1 MPDKEKNMPIK
12 SFNLKEAFLNFY
24 NKLNEITTLKDISIE
39 TLVDFIVALIPA
51 AILGAV
57 IFGWYAAL
65 ILTITTATA
74 ILLEFLWNLI
84 FKKPQTLGLLSAA
97 ATGLLLGMCLPPTV
111 PFWVAILISF
121 IAILAKQIFLL
132 IKQAPLNYIALARVA
147 LVIIFPAI
155 MTKFV
160 TPFSLDAISAATP
173 LASIYGDAAS
183 ATTVKEAFF
192 GIHGGCIG
200 ETSVFFLLIGGIYLI
215 IKRIVDPI
223 VPVFFIGSFALASL
237 IAGQNLLLSIF
248 GGGLILA
255 ALFIATESATLPR
268 SIIGK
273 IAFGVGC
280 GIITFIIRFFGILAE
295 GVSCA
300 ILIVSLLNYCIN
312 LLIKYNA
319 FEFLKEKAQIIFTKE
334 FFKGVLNKI
343 TALFQK
349 VKSFLQKYIH
359 TKSGDNS

>member
-24 NKLNEITTLKDISIE
+24 NKLNEITALKDISIE

-132 IKQAPLNYIALARVA
+132 IKQAPLNYMQFPPQHRLHRFTAMPLLQQPLRKPFSEYTAAA
-147 LVIIFPAI
+147 LV
-155 MTKFV
+155 K
-160 TPFSLDAISAATP
+160 L
-173 LASIYGDAAS
+173 
-183 ATTVKEAFF
+183 
-192 GIHGGCIG
+192 
-200 ETSVFFLLIGGIYLI
+200 
-215 IKRIVDPI
+215 
-223 VPVFFIGSFALASL
+223 
-237 IAGQNLLLSIF
+237 
-248 GGGLILA
+248 
-255 ALFIATESATLPR
+255 
-268 SIIGK
+268 
-273 IAFGVGC
+273 
-280 GIITFIIRFFGILAE
+280 RFF
-295 GVSCA
+295 
-300 ILIVSLLNYCIN
+300 
-312 LLIKYNA
+312 
-319 FEFLKEKAQIIFTKE
+319 
-334 FFKGVLNKI
+334 
-343 TALFQK
+343 
-349 VKSFLQKYIH
+349 SF
-359 TKSGDNS
+359 